1 MGSGARHTIIWRQKP
16 ATEGAGLLGKQRC
29 FETLSAKAHCA
40 MCVAW
45 FSKHQSVTFVSL
57 SEQAGQG
64 LS

>member
-1 MGSGARHTIIWRQKP
+1 M
-16 ATEGAGLLGKQRC
+16 LGKQRC